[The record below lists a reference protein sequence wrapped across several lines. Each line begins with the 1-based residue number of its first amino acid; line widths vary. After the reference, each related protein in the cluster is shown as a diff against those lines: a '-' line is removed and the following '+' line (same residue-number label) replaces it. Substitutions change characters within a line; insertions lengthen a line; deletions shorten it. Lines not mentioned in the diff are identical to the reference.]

1 MALLVPF
8 LIVAVVWSVASV
20 FLFQTPPAQTF
31 VTNNHNIHVGTPDL
45 SRLGEVG
52 FEPSNE
58 GIVTH
63 TVSQLSRTDSY
74 GPIAQRILS
83 QQFGPRSF
91 TRNMGAPM
99 MPAYS
104 PTTFNQQGAI
114 STAGQNDYLAAVSA
128 DGSFRWSP
136 NRLPLRVY
144 ISDGGSV
151 PGYRPEFRKM
161 IADAFNEWCKNSHG
175 LLSWSQV
182 NNANQADIVCT
193 WTNSPTV
200 KPGSVEAGQTR
211 TLVQTNR
218 DTGEGRIV
226 SAQISILTQFMGK
239 SFTNDNMYKTCLH
252 EVGHSLGLQGH
263 SDVVSDIMYPMV
275 NPAQATN
282 LKPRDLNTIRHLY
295 SVAGYTALNSAGS
308 QYPEMGSVL
317 PFTGGGGT
325 QENRRSNRRASRTS
339 NTPFGNSE
347 QNLQAGDVQSFTG
360 SENSQQT
367 DDSGITP
374 FTGSQDSQSSTD
386 DGIIPFTGAGN
397 QEDSAGMPFYG
408 RRRMQQMGGNG
419 MPPFHGRGARQ
430 FGGNGGTPL
439 FGGGGLQQPG
449 FGMPQG
455 FAPQGFGGP
464 QQFYGQGQQ
473 ISDPDDD
480 QDDVNQQWQNQGF
493 QSAPGG
499 PHPHRQGDWTRRAA
513 MREFM
518 RRQALQQNGFYN

>member
-31 VTNNHNIHVGTPDL
+31 VTSNHNVRVGAPDL

-52 FEPSNE
+52 FEPRSE
-58 GIVTH
+58 GSVTN
-63 TVSQLSRTDSY
+63 TVSQQVGTNGY
-74 GPIAQRILS
+74 GPIAQRVLS
-83 QQFGPRSF
+83 QQFGPRSL

-99 MPAYS
+99 MPSYAPS
-104 PTTFNQQGAI
+104 AFNQQGAI
-114 STAGQNDYLAAVSA
+114 STAGQNDYLAAVNA

-136 NRLPLRVY
+136 DRLPLRVY
-144 ISDGGSV
+144 ITDGGNV
-151 PGYRPEFRKM
+151 AGYRPEFRKM

-200 KPGSVEAGQTR
+200 QPGSVEAGQTR

-239 SFTNDNMYKTCLH
+239 SFTNENMYKTCLH

-263 SDVVSDIMYPMV
+263 SDVASDIMYPLV

-282 LKPRDLNTIRHLY
+282 LKQRDFNTMTHLY
-295 SVAGYTALNSAGS
+295 SVAGYTALNSTGS
-308 QYPEMGSVL
+308 QSSEIGSVL

-325 QENRRSNRRASRTS
+325 QETRRSGRRSNSS
-339 NTPFGNSE
+339 NSAFGNDSR
-347 QNLQAGDVQSFTG
+347 NLQDSDVQ
-360 SENSQQT
+360 
-367 DDSGITP
+367 P
-374 FTGSQDSQSSTD
+374 FTGTSAPRSDNSGIAPFTDSDEAQPTND
-386 DGIIPFTGAGN
+386 DGIKPFTSSVN
-397 QEDSAGMPFYG
+397 QDDSDGTTLFY
-408 RRRMQQMGGNG
+408 RTRRMPQSGGNG
-419 MPPFHGRGARQ
+419 VAPFQARGIRQ
-430 FGGNGGTPL
+430 FGGNGGTS
-439 FGGGGLQQPG
+439 FFDGAGMQQPG
-449 FGMPQG
+449 FGAPQG

-464 QQFYGQGQQ
+464 QQFYGQRQQ
-473 ISDPDDD
+473 MSDLDED
-480 QDDVNQQWQNQGF
+480 QDNGNQQWQSQGF
-493 QSAPGG
+493 QNAPGG
-499 PHPHRQGDWTRRAA
+499 PRPHMHGDWARRAA
-513 MREFM
+513 MREFL
-518 RRQALQQNGFYN
+518 RRQAAQQNGFYN